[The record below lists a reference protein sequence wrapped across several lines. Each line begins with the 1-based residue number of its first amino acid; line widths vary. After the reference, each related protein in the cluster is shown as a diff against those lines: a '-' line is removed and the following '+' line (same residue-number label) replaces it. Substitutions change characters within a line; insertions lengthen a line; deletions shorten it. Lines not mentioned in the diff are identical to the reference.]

1 MSVEC
6 FVCTGSLNTP
16 TYISLLVKI
25 CRCQFSFLE
34 ACIPSINHLHTM
46 TKERF
51 GDGGDGGPSSFVISE
66 NLYLL
71 YRRQLC
77 QSCIVSIVQNT
88 PRPPSLGLFCIQN
101 VWWLYC
107 AGQCWVSIFW
117 KAIVNSSAG
126 IGCFPTAIFQSVL
139 FHTSVHRRSTPGPTW
154 RPKKWGIWI
163 RVVLGHESRLHG
175 EAWIFWEVCM

>member
-1 MSVEC
+1 MHHRFFERDHVFLYICKNCQVFLSFFQIFMSVEC

-25 CRCQFSFLE
+25 CTCQFSFLE

-51 GDGGDGGPSSFVISE
+51 GDGGGGGPSSFVISE

-101 VWWLYC
+101 VW
-107 AGQCWVSIFW
+107 
-117 KAIVNSSAG
+117 
-126 IGCFPTAIFQSVL
+126 
-139 FHTSVHRRSTPGPTW
+139 
-154 RPKKWGIWI
+154 
-163 RVVLGHESRLHG
+163 
-175 EAWIFWEVCM
+175 